1 MLKLMPSI
9 GVEESKIV
17 SDKQMIS
24 KSLTFMYPS
33 KREREREREKE
44 REQLGHLNSNGKTMT
59 KLLPGPRLDSISS
72 GFSKR
77 KFLM

>member
-33 KREREREREKE
+33 KKERE
-44 REQLGHLNSNGKTMT
+44 REQLGHLNSSGKTMT

>member
-33 KREREREREKE
+33 KKERERAARPFKF
-44 REQLGHLNSNGKTMT
+44 QWQNNDKTLT
-59 KLLPGPRLDSISS
+59 RS
-72 GFSKR
+72 
-77 KFLM
+77 

>member
-33 KREREREREKE
+33 KRERERERERE
-44 REQLGHLNSNGKTMT
+44 RAARPFKFQWQNNDKTLT
-59 KLLPGPRLDSISS
+59 RS
-72 GFSKR
+72 
-77 KFLM
+77 

>member
-1 MLKLMPSI
+1 MPSI

-33 KREREREREKE
+33 KRERERERERE
-44 REQLGHLNSNGKTMT
+44 RAARPFKFQWQNNDKTLT
-59 KLLPGPRLDSISS
+59 RS
-72 GFSKR
+72 
-77 KFLM
+77 

>member
-33 KREREREREKE
+33 KKERERERAARPFKF
-44 REQLGHLNSNGKTMT
+44 QWQNNDKTLT
-59 KLLPGPRLDSISS
+59 RS
-72 GFSKR
+72 
-77 KFLM
+77 

>member
-33 KREREREREKE
+33 KKERERERERERAARPFKF
-44 REQLGHLNSNGKTMT
+44 QWQNNDKTLT
-59 KLLPGPRLDSISS
+59 RS
-72 GFSKR
+72 
-77 KFLM
+77 

>member
-1 MLKLMPSI
+1 MPSI

-33 KREREREREKE
+33 KKERERERERE
-44 REQLGHLNSNGKTMT
+44 RE
-59 KLLPGPRLDSISS
+59 SS
-72 GFSKR
+72 
-77 KFLM
+77 

>member
-1 MLKLMPSI
+1 MPSI

-33 KREREREREKE
+33 KKERERERE

>member
-33 KREREREREKE
+33 KKERERE

-59 KLLPGPRLDSISS
+59 KLLPGPRLDSISP

>member
-33 KREREREREKE
+33 KKERERERERAARPFKF
-44 REQLGHLNSNGKTMT
+44 QWQNNDKTLT
-59 KLLPGPRLDSISS
+59 RS
-72 GFSKR
+72 
-77 KFLM
+77 